1 MRIPLFVAVWISIVV
16 SPTLFA
22 DTFTVIINN
31 DIGPGSFRQAI
42 TDANN
47 HAGSDTIAFNIPG
60 AGVHTINVL
69 SDLPQISGPTT
80 IDGTTQ
86 PGFAGTPLIEITGGG
101 TLSTGLSVAAA
112 ASSSVIRGLVIN
124 GFASTQILSFG
135 SPALMILGNYIG
147 LNAAGTAIVANSGAG
162 ITTCCGGSVII
173 GGGTVAARN
182 VISTT
187 GSSQA
192 LNIGGGPA
200 SIQGNYIG
208 LNAAGTARVGN
219 VGTGILISN
228 TSATIGGPLP
238 GDRNVIVGSTGVAF
252 SGNPASGHST
262 GEVRGN
268 FIGTDVTGTV
278 ALNLGGDGTGVLV
291 AHGTGVNIIGNLI
304 SGNGDGI

>member
-1 MRIPLFVAVWISIVV
+1 MRIPLFVVACISTVV
-16 SPTLFA
+16 SPALFA

-69 SDLPQISGPTT
+69 SDLPQITGTTT

-101 TLSTGLSVAAA
+101 TLATGLSVAAA

-135 SPALMILGNYIG
+135 SPALMILGNYLG

-187 GSSQA
+187 GSA
-192 LNIGGGPA
+192 
-200 SIQGNYIG
+200 
-208 LNAAGTARVGN
+208 TA
-219 VGTGILISN
+219 
-228 TSATIGGPLP
+228 
-238 GDRNVIVGSTGVAF
+238 
-252 SGNPASGHST
+252 
-262 GEVRGN
+262 
-268 FIGTDVTGTV
+268 
-278 ALNLGGDGTGVLV
+278 
-291 AHGTGVNIIGNLI
+291 
-304 SGNGDGI
+304 